1 MLYTTVYYFIKAI
14 TKMLDMLNGTKNN
27 VFVFIIKWQGRIWLS
42 CYAFSL
48 PVVVLSLPSVV
59 FRLWEVVVV
68 LPTERVLCDLPS
80 MLSVVDYRILN
91 LILSNMWKVSGRL
104 MGINVLIVLYIL
116 QFRSKE
122 NSKLLKRNLSKM
134 IYVNKN
140 CVIISTIFLG
150 TNMNDRGIR

>member
-68 LPTERVLCDLPS
+68 LPTERVLCDFPS
-80 MLSVVDYRILN
+80 MLSVVDYRIVKHVKSIRTVDGN
-91 LILSNMWKVSGRL
+91 KR
-104 MGINVLIVLYIL
+104 
-116 QFRSKE
+116 F
-122 NSKLLKRNLSKM
+122 NSPLHTAIPFKGKFLTFKKKS
-134 IYVNKN
+134 IKN
-140 CVIISTIFLG
+140 DICQ
-150 TNMNDRGIR
+150 

>member
-42 CYAFSL
+42 YYAFSL

-59 FRLWEVVVV
+59 FRLWEVVVE
-68 LPTERVLCDLPS
+68 LPTERVLCDFPS

-91 LILSNMWKVSGRL
+91 YCQTCEKYPDGWW
-104 MGINVLIVLYIL
+104 
-116 QFRSKE
+116 E
-122 NSKLLKRNLSKM
+122 
-134 IYVNKN
+134 
-140 CVIISTIFLG
+140 
-150 TNMNDRGIR
+150 